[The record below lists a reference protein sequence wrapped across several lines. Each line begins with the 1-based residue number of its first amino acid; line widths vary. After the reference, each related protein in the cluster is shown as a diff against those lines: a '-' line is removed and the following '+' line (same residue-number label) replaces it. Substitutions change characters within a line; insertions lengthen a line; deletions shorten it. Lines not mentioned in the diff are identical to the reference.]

1 MSESLKN
8 FTETDL
14 QKFVA
19 WFLGNAKPNKG
30 DQKLNACARA
40 FVEYLIKQYEET
52 YGEKYNLKIDDK
64 LKITSMEVYNHHP
77 EIDNPKQKIDIRDKD
92 GKSQEIDFCV
102 NINKKYFIII
112 ELKSIF
118 THEHNNQLV
127 RYIESAKKWCEEK
140 ELIPIPIYLKIG
152 TTEPK
157 TLIKDIESEEKEF
170 KYISLSNLIEEFEK
184 YKLNDEIFYS
194 YLKNFKE
201 IEKAGTAYTEPEM
214 KIEKW
219 SYEVAEDD
227 ENKKPWPELKWKV
240 LEQDKNTREWKVSKQ
255 DMMTPKKARIWECWR
270 GFYSY
275 LESKMELE
283 NTDWGKKSVRGTPQV
298 NADFW
303 WPPIKWKYIKDE
315 KEYEVQLR
323 IKQVLW
329 EKQKN
334 KELHIQGPLCFE
346 INTNK
351 ESVIK
356 DLYYL
361 LKEEMPEIEKRKH
374 KTRPIIAIIIERKN
388 WLGADNDIVKPEN
401 VVTKLKEIRKALEK
415 ALKS

>member
-30 DQKLNACARA
+30 DQKLNVCART
-40 FVEYLIKQYEET
+40 FIEYLIKEYEKK

-64 LKITSMEVYNHHP
+64 LKITSMEVYNHHQ
-77 EIDNPKQKIDIRDKD
+77 EIDNPKQRIDIRDKNKND
-92 GKSQEIDFCV
+92 KLQEIDFCV

-127 RYIESAKKWCEEK
+127 RYIIPAKEWCEKE

-157 TLIKDIESEEKEF
+157 TLIKGIESKEKEF

-184 YKLNDEIFYS
+184 YKLNDEIFSS

-201 IEKAGTAYTEPEM
+201 IEKAGIAYTKME
-214 KIEKW
+214 IEEW
-219 SYEVAEDD
+219 SKKAGDAD
-227 ENKKPWPELKWKV
+227 ENKEPWPGLKWKV
-240 LEQDKNTREWKVSKQ
+240 LEQDKKTREWKVSKQ
-255 DMMTPKKARIWECWR
+255 ERITPKNAKIWECWR
-270 GFYSY
+270 GFYSD
-275 LESKMELE
+275 LASTPELK
-283 NTDWGKKSVRGTPQV
+283 NTDWGKRTIGGEETSGQSD
-298 NADFW
+298 AYLFW
-303 WPPIKWKYIKDE
+303 CDE
-315 KEYEVQLR
+315 TSKETHL
-323 IKQVLW
+323 KLD
-329 EKQKN
+329 KN
-334 KELHIQGPLCFE
+334 KIYLRFEQGPLCFRTD
-346 INTNK
+346 TNDK
-351 ESVIK
+351 MIK
-356 DLYYL
+356 KTLYNL
-361 LKEEMPEIEKRKH
+361 LKEKLKDKISKELDPEKLIPNNRKKNLIAEIEFKD
-374 KTRPIIAIIIERKN
+374 
-388 WLGADNDIVKPEN
+388 WLGGNKVDEKKVVK
-401 VVTKLKEIRKALEK
+401 KLEGIREAVEK